1 MDDASNI
8 YVADPDNANVRRITP
23 EGLVTTLVAINIQSG
38 SCVYPTDA
46 GVQFNR
52 PMGVAVD
59 KAGNIYVADWSDRT
73 IQMITPDGVVGT
85 FVGTCGGVGQDPE
98 HVDGVGAAARMVEPY
113 GLAMDSVGN
122 LFVSDQWDNT
132 IRKVTPDR
140 VVSTLAGRVGESGG
154 NDGQGT
160 AARFN
165 APQGV
170 AVDGAG
176 NVYVADTANGLLRK
190 ITPKGEVSTLVNSA
204 QVWQFYGRDANGRL
218 GWSVDAVAVDAA
230 GTIYVA
236 DWADCVIWKMT
247 PAKP

>member
-1 MDDASNI
+1 
-8 YVADPDNANVRRITP
+8 
-23 EGLVTTLVAINIQSG
+23 
-38 SCVYPTDA
+38 
-46 GVQFNR
+46 
-52 PMGVAVD
+52 
-59 KAGNIYVADWSDRT
+59 
-73 IQMITPDGVVGT
+73 
-85 FVGTCGGVGQDPE
+85 
-98 HVDGVGAAARMVEPY
+98 
-113 GLAMDSVGN
+113 MDSVGN